1 MTGLA
6 EVSSRILAIQ
16 TQMQQMATRF
26 GAGIGPTGFASALDA
41 ARADAA
47 GSVDTSA
54 GTAGA
59 SNTSTA
65 ARVGNALN
73 PSGPTGGDIVTAARK
88 YLGVPY
94 VFGGTDPMRGLDCS
108 GLVQRVFKDLGV
120 DVPRLVRHQRLEGTP
135 VPSMKQAKPGDLL
148 VFDGYEHIGIYV
160 GNGKMLH
167 APEPGER
174 VKIGS
179 VYETPTSIRRV
190 LPAEELQTSAANA
203 AGSLLRTAALRESAS
218 AAGTAGSVLAGVPFA
233 GLFTNA
239 GARRG
244 ISPALLAAVAKIE
257 SNYDPDAVSPA
268 GARGLMQI
276 MPGTARDLG
285 VDPFVPT
292 QAVDGAARLLR
303 QHLTEFGSLPLALAA
318 YNAGGGAVRRYDG
331 IPPYA
336 ETQDYV
342 VKVQNALRAL
352 GKDAS

>member
-6 EVSSRILAIQ
+6 DITSRMLAIQ
-16 TQMQQMATRF
+16 SQIAQTATRF
-26 GAGIGPTGFASALDA
+26 GAGVGQQPTGFAVALDA
-41 ARADAA
+41 AR
-47 GSVDTSA
+47 TSESEATA
-54 GTAGA
+54 GTAG
-59 SNTSTA
+59 SSTVD
-65 ARVGNALN
+65 RVGNALS
-73 PSGPTGGDIVTAARK
+73 PSGPTGADVVTAARK

-94 VFGGTDPMRGLDCS
+94 VFGGTDPAKGLDCS

-120 DVPRLVRHQRLEGTP
+120 ELPRLVRHQRLEGSA
-135 VPSMKQAKPGDLL
+135 VPSLSQAKPGDLL

-160 GNGKMLH
+160 GKNRMLH
-167 APEPGER
+167 APQPGEN
-174 VKIGS
+174 VKVGPI
-179 VYETPTSIRRV
+179 YETPTSIRRV
-190 LPAEELQTSAANA
+190 LPAEELQTSALNA
-203 AGSLLRTAALRESAS
+203 AGSLLRNAALGSSA
-218 AAGTAGSVLAGVPFA
+218 GGAGSTGVLAGVPFA
-233 GLFTNA
+233 DLFTSA

-276 MPGTARDLG
+276 MPATARELG
-285 VDPFVPT
+285 VNPFEPR
-292 QAVDGAARLLR
+292 QAVDGAARLLK
-303 QHLTEFGSLPLALAA
+303 QHLNEFGSLPLALAA

-336 ETQDYV
+336 ETQQYV

>member
-1 MTGLA
+1 M
-6 EVSSRILAIQ
+6 LAIQ
-16 TQMQQMATRF
+16 TQIAQTATRF

-47 GSVDTSA
+47 GSVDAGA
-54 GTAGA
+54 GTAG
-59 SNTSTA
+59 SSTA

-73 PSGPTGGDIVTAARK
+73 PSGPTGLDVVSTARK

-94 VFGGTDPMRGLDCS
+94 VFGGTDPAKGLDCS
-108 GLVQRVFKDLGV
+108 ALVQRVFSDLGV
-120 DVPRLVRHQRLEGTP
+120 DLPRLVRHQRLEGTA

-174 VKIGS
+174 VKIGP
-179 VYETPTSIRRV
+179 VYETPTSIRRI
-190 LPAEELQTSAANA
+190 LPPEELRNSALDSAS
-203 AGSLLRTAALRESAS
+203 GLLRTAALGESS
-218 AAGTAGSVLAGVPFA
+218 AGGGGGVLAGVPYA
-233 GLFTNA
+233 NLFTSA

-257 SNYDPDAVSPA
+257 SNYDPGAVSPA

-276 MPGTARDLG
+276 MPATARELG

-303 QHLTEFGSLPLALAA
+303 QHLSEFGSLPLALAA

-336 ETQDYV
+336 ETQAYV